1 MSENQH
7 ENPEDWENP
16 LERKSPLGGRTG
28 VAVASITPLIALILF
43 LIFGF
48 LGGWAWSWIFFLAI
62 PIVGIAVFGFQ
73 SPQRPE

>member
-1 MSENQH
+1 MSQNNQ

-16 LERKSPLGGRTG
+16 LQRKSPLGGRTG
-28 VAVASITPLIALILF
+28 VAVASLTPFIALILF

-48 LGGWAWSWIFFLAI
+48 MGHWGWSWIFFLAI
-62 PIVGIAVFGFQ
+62 PVVGIIVFGLQ